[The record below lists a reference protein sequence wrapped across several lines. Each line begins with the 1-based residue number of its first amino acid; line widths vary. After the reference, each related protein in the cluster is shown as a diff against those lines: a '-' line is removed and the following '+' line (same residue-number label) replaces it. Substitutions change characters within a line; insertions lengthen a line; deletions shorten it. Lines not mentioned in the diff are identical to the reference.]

1 LVFNSRLNEGFA
13 TLYENILND
22 MLFPETGNWDDFMLF
37 FYDFV
42 VDFDSFGNL
51 LPLNHY
57 VESPDQ
63 IRFKFDVTTYFKG
76 AVILRMLKD
85 SIGEEVFVQGVKYYL
100 DEMQFKSATPED
112 LFNNLQKAVDE
123 ANPGNSV
130 KINQFMQTYTNFP
143 GIPIVTVSRSEN
155 GLLLTQ
161 SSVGSDSDEVFGIP
175 ISYATASDSNFD
187 DVVAEFWMT
196 TKEHEVTQEM
206 AGKTWTEEDWII
218 FNLRD
223 TGYYLT
229 NYDDSLWDLIISSLV
244 NDHERIH
251 HLNRGTLF
259 ADTFRFIEH
268 AIDFRATVFLE
279 LMDSLKIELHPHVWR
294 RANSGMQIFERRLR
308 GTETHSMFSNFLND
322 LMSGIYGRS
331 FENDNFASI
340 VVNYYSCLSG
350 VQECNDNAVQ
360 NLIDIMEGSSVNFPF
375 HLRCNAY
382 RAANETIWMHFF
394 DEAMSLTSGTTQADA
409 LRNMECT
416 QNPELIQ
423 KLLGVAVDF
432 ENRWSSFQRENL
444 LQSVAVDNL
453 VGYNAVIDLIERN
466 HEIMGEK

>member
-1 LVFNSRLNEGFA
+1 MVF
-13 TLYENILND
+13 
-22 MLFPETGNWDDFMLF
+22 PKTGNWDDFLLF

-42 VDFDSFGNL
+42 VDFDSFGGL

-57 VESPDQ
+57 VESPEQ
-63 IRFKFDVTTYFKG
+63 IRFKFDVATYYKG

-100 DEMQFKSATPED
+100 DEMQFQSATPED
-112 LFNNLQKAVDE
+112 LFNNLQKAIDE

-130 KINQFMQTYTNFP
+130 KINEFMQSYTNLP
-143 GIPIVTVSRSEN
+143 GIPVVTVSRSEN

-161 SSVGSDSDEVFGIP
+161 SSVGSNSDELFGIP
-175 ISYATASDSNFD
+175 ISFTTASDSNFD

-196 TKEHEVTQEM
+196 TKEHEVTQETV
-206 AGKTWTEEDWII
+206 GKTWTDDDWII

-229 NYDDSLWDLIISSLV
+229 NYDDTLWDLIISSLV
-244 NDHERIH
+244 NDHEKIH

-259 ADTFRFIEH
+259 ADTFRFIEQ
-268 AIDFRATVFLE
+268 AMDFRATVFLE
-279 LMDSLKIELHPHVWR
+279 MMDSLKIEFHPHVWR
-294 RANSGMQIFERRLR
+294 RANAGMRVFERRLW
-308 GTETHSMFSNFLND
+308 GTETHTMFMNFLND

-331 FENDNFASI
+331 FENDGFAQLI
-340 VVNYYSCLSG
+340 VDHYSCISG
-350 VQECNDNAVQ
+350 VQECNENAVQ
-360 NLIDIMEGSSVNFPF
+360 GLIDIMDESNPRFPP

-394 DEAMSLTSGTTQADA
+394 DDAMTRSSSTLQAEA
-409 LRNMECT
+409 LRNLECN
-416 QNPELIQ
+416 QNPALIQ
-423 KLLGVAVDF
+423 KLLDVALDF
-432 ENRWSSFQRENL
+432 ENTLSSFHRENL

-453 VGYNAVIDLIERN
+453 VGYNAVIDLVEKH
-466 HEIMGEK
+466 HEVINEK